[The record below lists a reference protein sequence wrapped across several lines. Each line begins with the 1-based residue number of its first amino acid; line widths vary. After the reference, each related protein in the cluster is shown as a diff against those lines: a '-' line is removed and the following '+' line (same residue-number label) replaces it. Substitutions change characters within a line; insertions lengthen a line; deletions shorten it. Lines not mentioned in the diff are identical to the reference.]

1 MSGPVIV
8 EQADAIQLI
17 RINRPAVRNAIDRA
31 TAEAIAAAVDQLDA
45 SPDITVGVITGAG
58 PSFCA
63 GMDLKAF
70 LAGER
75 PTVAGRG
82 FAGLVER
89 PPAKPLIA
97 AVEGYAVAGGF
108 EIVLACDLI
117 VASETA
123 VFGLPEV
130 RRGLVAAGGGLLRL
144 PERIP
149 YQLAVEWALT
159 GKSVSAREAHA
170 VGLVNRL
177 VPTGEALR
185 AARELGEEIAANAP
199 LAVLASKQI
208 LAQGR
213 HWSPGDAF
221 DRTRLISEP
230 VRSSADAAEGA
241 RAFGER
247 RAPVWT
253 AK

>member
-1 MSGPVIV
+1 MPGPVIV
-8 EQADAIQLI
+8 EQADGMQLI
-17 RINRPAVRNAIDRA
+17 TINRPAVRNAIDRA

-45 SPDITVGVITGAG
+45 SRDITVGVITGEG
-58 PSFCA
+58 RSFCA

-75 PTVAGRG
+75 PTVPGRG

-97 AVEGYAVAGGF
+97 AVEGHAVAGGF
-108 EIVLACDLI
+108 EIVLACDLV

-177 VPTGEALR
+177 VPPGDAVR
-185 AARELGEEIAANAP
+185 AARELGAEIAANAP

-208 LAQGR
+208 LARGR
-213 HWSPGDAF
+213 HWAPGDAF

-230 VRSSADAAEGA
+230 VRCSADAAEGA

-253 AK
+253 AR